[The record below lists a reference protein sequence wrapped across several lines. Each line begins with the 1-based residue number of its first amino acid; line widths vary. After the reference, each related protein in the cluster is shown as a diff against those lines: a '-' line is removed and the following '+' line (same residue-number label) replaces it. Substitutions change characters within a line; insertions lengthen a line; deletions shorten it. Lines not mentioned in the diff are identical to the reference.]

1 MNYAQARPTIKS
13 GDLIAFSHGG
23 WSSWSAFKTMMVRA
37 FTLST
42 YSHVAIAWVVAGRV
56 FILEAVK
63 PKTRIFPL
71 SLEGDFYHLP
81 LGAPWKPET
90 EEFAM
95 QRIGVDYS
103 EANAIKAYF
112 KPLDSGNVSECS
124 AYVREVMLVDG
135 IRLGEL
141 ARPDEVV
148 KAAQARGAT
157 LTFVK
162 NQCPRQ

>member
-1 MNYAQARPTIKS
+1 MNYEQVRPKIRS

-23 WSSWSAFKTMMVRA
+23 WSSWSSFKTMLVRA

-42 YSHVAIAWVVAGRV
+42 YSHVALAWVVAGRV
-56 FILEAVK
+56 FLLEAVK

-71 SLEGDFYHLP
+71 SLEGDFYLLP
-81 LGAPWKPET
+81 LNAPWRPET
-90 EEFAM
+90 EEFAL

-103 EANAIKAYF
+103 EADAIRAYF
-112 KPLDSGNVSECS
+112 EPLEEGKVSECS

-135 IRLGEL
+135 IRLGDL

-148 KAAQARGAT
+148 KAAQARGAA
-157 LTFVK
+157 LTFIENGGPK
-162 NQCPRQ
+162 

>member
-1 MNYAQARPTIKS
+1 MQYSTIRPTIRS

-23 WSSWSAFKTMMVRA
+23 WSSWSSFKTMLVRM

-42 YSHVAIAWVVAGRV
+42 YSHVAVAWVVAGRV

-90 EEFAM
+90 EEFAL

-103 EANAIKAYF
+103 EVNAVRAYF
-112 KPLDSGNVSECS
+112 KPLEAGNVSECS

-141 ARPDEVV
+141 ARPDAVI
-148 KAAQARGAT
+148 KAAQARGAK
-157 LTFVK
+157 LTFVENGGPK
-162 NQCPRQ
+162 

>member
-1 MNYAQARPTIKS
+1 MNYAQIRPSIRS

-23 WSSWSAFKTMMVRA
+23 WESWSAFKTMLVRA

-42 YSHVAIAWVVAGRV
+42 YRIVEIAWVVGGRV
-56 FILEAVK
+56 FLLEAVK

-71 SLEGDFYHLP
+71 SLEGDFYLLP
-81 LGAPWKPET
+81 LNAPWRPET
-90 EEFAM
+90 EEFAL

-103 EANAIKAYF
+103 ELNAVRAYF
-112 KPLDSGNVSECS
+112 KPLDAGNVSECS
-124 AYVREVMLVDG
+124 AYVREVLLVDC

-148 KAAQARGAT
+148 KSAQARGAT
-157 LTFVK
+157 LTFVENGGSK
-162 NQCPRQ
+162 